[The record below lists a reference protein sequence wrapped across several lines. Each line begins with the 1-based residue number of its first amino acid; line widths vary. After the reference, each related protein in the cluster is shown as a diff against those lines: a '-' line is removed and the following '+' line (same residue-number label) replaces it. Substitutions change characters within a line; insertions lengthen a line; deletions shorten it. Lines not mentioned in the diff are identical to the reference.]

1 MTPLRRKEQLQR
13 ELVGLRQLAAITPDD
28 ALAKALLDDR
38 VKEAEEALRTLADQV
53 SVRPETEILF
63 GGSPVI
69 GSQGIDAKFAA
80 HILDSYQDMVTNDFA
95 SRYGALRQ
103 TGRRHGETESRVYL
117 TALPRGS
124 VGLQISQPVISDFV
138 TAMHVAEAMDHV
150 TGLVESASEGDAQ
163 FEEAL
168 EVFHPRVLA
177 PLSRFLDVMA
187 KTDVSCRIVAP
198 SRDLK
203 LGREQIRGAYARVA
217 AAKTDIATTQLEG
230 TFGGILLHSWRF
242 DLQPH
247 DGSVISGWL
256 SENISDTDAARM
268 ALMVNQ
274 RVIALLNTTSVSTT
288 AGKKRPVY
296 ELIALRPID
305 STVWIGAAQEQLPM
319 ITTPDSPT
327 ARLTS

>member
-1 MTPLRRKEQLQR
+1 MTPLRKKEQLQT

-28 ALAKALLDDR
+28 ALAKALLADR
-38 VKEAEEALRTLADQV
+38 LKEAEEALRSLSEQA

-63 GGSPVI
+63 GGTPVV

-95 SRYGALRQ
+95 SRYGALRH
-103 TGRRHGETESRVYL
+103 TGRRHGEAESRVYL

-150 TGLVESASEGDAQ
+150 TGLVQSASEGDTA

-187 KTDVSCRIVAP
+187 KTDVSCRILAP
-198 SRDLK
+198 SRDVK

-217 AAKTDIATTQLEG
+217 AAKTEIALTQIEG

-256 SENISDTDAARM
+256 AEAITDTDAARM
-268 ALMVNQ
+268 ALMVKQ
-274 RVIALLNTTSVSTT
+274 RVVALLNTTLVSTT

-296 ELIALRPID
+296 ELVALRSPD
-305 STVWIGAAQEQLPM
+305 SAEWIGVPQLELQQSL
-319 ITTPDSPT
+319 TLNSP
-327 ARLTS
+327 ASAP